1 MQIAIRKAGIE
12 HLPSILALYAQLN
25 PDDLRPDADMAAET
39 WRRILGSDLITVH
52 IVERGGVAIAS
63 CVIVI
68 VPNLTR
74 NLRPF
79 ALIENVVADVRFRG
93 QGLGKQ
99 VIGAAVEQAWSAGCY
114 KVMLQTGRKDEAVL
128 RFYEA
133 CGFSRSKTAFE
144 IRRPAAHSPT

>member
-25 PDDLRPDADMAAET
+25 RDDPRPNAEMAAET
-39 WRRILGSDLITVH
+39 WHRILGSDLITVH
-52 IVERGGVAIAS
+52 IAELGGAAIAS
-63 CVIVI
+63 CVIVV

-74 NLRPF
+74 NLSPF
-79 ALIENVVADVRFRG
+79 ALIENVVADARFRG
-93 QGLGKQ
+93 QGLGKR
-99 VIGAAVEQAWSAGCY
+99 VIGAAVEQAWTAGCY

-128 RFYEA
+128 GFYEA

-144 IRRPAAHSPT
+144 IRRPAAHPPI

>member
-25 PDDLRPDADMAAET
+25 PDDPRPNAEMAAET

-52 IVERGGVAIAS
+52 IAESAGAAVAS
-63 CVIVI
+63 CAVMI

-79 ALIENVVADVRFRG
+79 ALIENVVADARFRG
-93 QGLGKQ
+93 QGLGKR
-99 VIGAAVEQAWSAGCY
+99 VLHAAVEQAWSAGCY
-114 KVMLQTGRKDEAVL
+114 KVMLQTRRKDKAVL
-128 RFYEA
+128 GFYGS
-133 CGFSRSKTAFE
+133 CGFSRGKTAFE
-144 IRRPAAHSPT
+144 IRRPTAHSPT